1 METQRSLVELARML
15 PACRDGDASALERL
29 TPIVYAQVHRI
40 VRRSRR
46 ANARGMCCSPLLWS
60 MKRSRDCSAK
70 RRSNVPAAAI
80 SFGFSA
86 AGNLPASQSDLI
98 DLDRAQL
105 EARQATLS
113 LSEPTVVRDWRVAR
127 AWLYGRLESAKER
140 RASAP

>member
-1 METQRSLVELARML
+1 
-15 PACRDGDASALERL
+15 
-29 TPIVYAQVHRI
+29 
-40 VRRSRR
+40 
-46 ANARGMCCSPLLWS
+46 

-127 AWLYGRLESAKER
+127 AWLYDRLQSAKER
-140 RASAP
+140 GAPAS

>member
-1 METQRSLVELARML
+1 ML
-15 PACRDGDASALERL
+15 PACGDGDASALERL

-98 DLDRAQL
+98 DLDRALNDLAQL

-127 AWLYGRLESAKER
+127 AWLYDR
-140 RASAP
+140 